1 MSRTHKVELYV
12 YDLSMGLAS
21 AFSQQFTGKHFPGI
35 WHTSIVV
42 YQQEYFFGGGVQRM
56 TPLTTPYGQP
66 VRIIHLG
73 DTQIDQSLFEDYVHN
88 IGQTRFRMD
97 QYNLFENNCNNF
109 TNECANFLLGSS
121 IPDDILGLPRE
132 FFQTPLGQMVKP
144 MIDQM
149 MGGSA
154 HPPAEMMMQPP
165 PPSPLGTGAMN
176 NLAQMMNNPLVSQM
190 MNQMM
195 NQMGNM
201 GNAFGPFNNVTS
213 PTTFTSTTTSGG
225 NTGGNTGDG
234 LEIYRYN
241 KSNVPQVMTKLKSTN
256 AQLVDD
262 MNGDTRILN
271 QLEQYLQLPHQ
282 QDKSTLISDQTFIV
296 LEKLLKH
303 TKESDA
309 FPILD
314 LLRLLVLTSKYA
326 KEITIG
332 SHKNVMQIIEERFVS
347 QFSTCSMPTQLMVMR
362 LYCNLFDRYYQSNT
376 SIPDTVRFIIEENGG
391 SEQHQQQQQQRL
403 TRLVDMIST
412 SLTSELEGLRLTATS
427 LSCNLS
433 LYLPQRNSDEEIQLL
448 SSMLEFL
455 PNEKSKDVAFR
466 MLLTIYRIMK
476 DSNNNEEKKEIAR
489 ALITDPSTL
498 FSTAPGVKQL
508 QSSEEL
514 QLLAQVKKVLG
525 F

>member
-1 MSRTHKVELYV
+1 MTHKVELYV

-42 YQQEYFFGGGVQRM
+42 YGKEYFFGGGVQCM

-66 VRIIHLG
+66 VRVIHLG
-73 DTQIDQSLFEDYVHN
+73 DTQIDQSLFEDFVHT

-109 TNECANFLLGSS
+109 TNECSNFLLGVG

-154 HPPAEMMMQPP
+154 HPEQ
-165 PPSPLGTGAMN
+165 SPNLGAFGGGGMGSGMGGMN

-195 NQMGNM
+195 MMNM
-201 GNAFGPFNNVTS
+201 GGGGYGNTTTTTTTTNNYSTYGS
-213 PTTFTSTTTSGG
+213 SSSTTSSTSSSSSFK
-225 NTGGNTGDG
+225 DP

-241 KSNVPQVMTKLKSTN
+241 KSNVPQVMTKLKTTN
-256 AQLVDD
+256 AQFIDD
-262 MNGDTRILN
+262 MNGDTRVLN

-282 QDKSTLISDQTFIV
+282 EHDKSTLISDQTFIV

-326 KEITIG
+326 REITIG
-332 SHKNVMQIIEERFVS
+332 SHKNIIQIIEERFVS
-347 QFSTCSMPTQLMVMR
+347 QFSSCSMPTQLMVMR
-362 LYCNLFDRYYQSNT
+362 LYCNLFDRHYQQHSKNL
-376 SIPDTVRFIIEENGG
+376 PEMVQFIIGAQNGT
-391 SEQHQQQQQQRL
+391 EMRL
-403 TRLVDMIST
+403 TKLVDMIST
-412 SLTSELEGLRLTATS
+412 SLSSELEGLRLTATS

-433 LYLPQRNSDEEIQLL
+433 LYLPQQNSDEEIQLL

-455 PNEKSKDVAFR
+455 PNEKSKDVSFR
-466 MLLTIYRIMK
+466 MLLTIYRLMK
-476 DSNNNEEKKEIAR
+476 DSTGNDDEKKEIAR
-489 ALITDPSTL
+489 ALMTDPSAV
-498 FSTAPGVKQL
+498 FSTAPGVKLL
-508 QSSEEL
+508 QSSDEL
-514 QLLAQVKKVLG
+514 KLLAQIKKLL
-525 F
+525 